1 MTRRGRPPAL
11 HAAALAAAL
20 LGAVLLAT
28 SGVAR
33 AEEQAPLEAYARI
46 VVGRVALRSGPG
58 VSFRRV
64 ALARRSETY
73 PVLRRSSLGHWLQVR
88 LPDGTSAWLPVAAV
102 YVETPADAEHEER
115 FLGWLFAPPPLL
127 AARGELAAQFGV
139 LAGGG
144 MAALRPTVYLRPEF
158 GFELTGLA
166 VVSASGRLYG
176 AMGGGLL
183 NLFPSSPIV
192 PFVTLGGGMV
202 QAEPNAD
209 SFVVRSGTR
218 SAVYAGAGLRFGFRY
233 RLVLR
238 LEART
243 HVFYDP
249 DHYTSVEEYS
259 AGISAFF

>member
-1 MTRRGRPPAL
+1 MTARHRAARGREPTL
-11 HAAALAAAL
+11 SAAL
-20 LGAVLLAT
+20 LGIALFLGSGRTAAAQGT
-28 SGVAR
+28 SG
-33 AEEQAPLEAYARI
+33 QAFARI
-46 VVGRVALRSGPG
+46 VVERIALRSGPG

-73 PVLRRSSLGHWLQVR
+73 PVLRRSSLGHWLR
-88 LPDGTSAWLPVAAV
+88 LGLPDGTSAWVPAAAV
-102 YVETPADAEHEER
+102 YVETPADAEHR
-115 FLGWLFAPPPLL
+115 QRPLGWLFAPPPLL
-127 AARGELAAQFGV
+127 GARGELAAQFGM

-144 MAALRPTVYLRPEF
+144 VAALRPTVYLQPEF

-166 VVSASGRLYG
+166 VVSSAGRLYG
-176 AMGGGLL
+176 VLGGGLL
-183 NLFPSSPIV
+183 NLFPSAPVV
-192 PFVTLGGGMV
+192 PFVTLGGGLV
-202 QAEPNAD
+202 RAAPNAD
-209 SFVVRSGTR
+209 AFVVRAGTR